1 MENLKFKDKDK
12 DKIITL
18 DKRSVVGVEDNPKHS
33 PVQSMNRLKVVR
45 WKQSH
50 T

>member
-18 DKRSVVGVEDNPKHS
+18 DRRSVVGVEGKPKHL
-33 PVQSMNRLKVVR
+33 PVQSMKRLKVVK